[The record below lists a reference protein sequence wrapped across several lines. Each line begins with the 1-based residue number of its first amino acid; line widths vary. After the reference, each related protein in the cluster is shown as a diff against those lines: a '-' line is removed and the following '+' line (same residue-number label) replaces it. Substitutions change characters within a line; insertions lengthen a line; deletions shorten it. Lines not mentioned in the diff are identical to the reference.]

1 MKGTI
6 RDSLENKPVLRIF
19 YFYRGNRMLRSYK
32 RLTALLFLLFLPG
45 FIFAQNLEDRVIERR
60 LDNGI
65 KVLMME
71 RHNAPVVALYIL
83 FKAGSSDETADTIG
97 TAHMLEHMLFKGTDT
112 IGTRDYEQEK
122 PILEEIE
129 KTGQALD
136 RERGESADQARI
148 KELEEKLK
156 RLQKKE
162 SALVIH
168 DQYES
173 YYMRNGA
180 QGFNASTAK
189 DYTLYTVELP
199 SNKTE
204 LWALLESD
212 RLKNF
217 VLREFYTERDAVL
230 EERRMRVDTDPY
242 GKLREQ
248 FLLASFDHQPYG
260 IPTIGFPENIRRL
273 SVQKARNF
281 FNTHYTPDNCVIIM
295 VGDIDTIKD
304 SLLVKSYFSDMS
316 GGPAPTTKIA
326 PLPQQGAE
334 RRITVEL
341 DAEPMVLIGFHKPAV
356 QNPDNYALD
365 MISGILSSGRTS
377 RLYKNLVQTGIGVSV
392 SAANGFP
399 GEKYDNLFVLSA
411 IPRPPHTVADAEHA
425 LYKELDRL
433 KKNPVEPEEF
443 ERVLKQIDAQYI
455 RSLASNSGMARQIA
469 YFEATAGSWKYAIT
483 WKQKMHSVT
492 PQDIMRVAQKYFTEK
507 NRTVASIVK
516 KTDSE
521 NNSGHPGE

>member
-1 MKGTI
+1 MAVFRCKIYGQH
-6 RDSLENKPVLRIF
+6 RCKDF
-19 YFYRGNRMLRSYK
+19 YVRRSYK
-32 RLTALLFLLFLPG
+32 ILTAFLFLLFIPV
-45 FIFAQNLEDRVIERR
+45 FTYAQNLEDRIIERR

-83 FKAGSSDETADTIG
+83 FKAGSADETTDTIG

-112 IGTRDYEQEK
+112 IGTRDYNQER
-122 PILEEIE
+122 PILEEID
-129 KTGQALD
+129 KTGEALD
-136 RERGESADQARI
+136 RERAKGDSANQTRI
-148 KELEEKLK
+148 KDLEEKLK
-156 RLQKKE
+156 RLQAEE

-168 DQYES
+168 GQYES
-173 YYMRNGA
+173 YYMKNGA
-180 QGFNASTAK
+180 RGFNASTAK

-199 SNKTE
+199 SNKIE

-217 VLREFYTERDAVL
+217 VLREFYTERKAVL
-230 EERRMRVDTDPY
+230 EERRMRVDTDPF

-248 FLLASFDHQPYG
+248 FLLAAFDHHPYG
-260 IPTIGFPENIRRL
+260 IPTIGFPEDIRRI
-273 SVQKARNF
+273 SVKKARNF
-281 FNTHYTPDNCVIIM
+281 FKTHYTPDNCVIIM
-295 VGDIDTIKD
+295 VGDIDTTED
-304 SLLVKSYFSDMS
+304 FLLVKKYFGDIS
-316 GGPAPTTKIA
+316 GGPAPVTEIT
-326 PLPQQGAE
+326 PLPPQKEEQ
-334 RRITVEL
+334 RITVEL

-377 RLYKNLVQTGIGVSV
+377 RLYNNLVQTGIAVSV
-392 SAANGFP
+392 SASNGFP

-411 IPRPPHTVADAEHA
+411 IPRPPHTVEDAEQA
-425 LYKELDRL
+425 LYRELDRL

-469 YFEATAGSWKYAIT
+469 YFEGTAGSWKYAIT

-492 PQDIMRVAQKYFTEK
+492 PQDIMRVAQKYFSK
-507 NRTVASIVK
+507 NNRTVSSLVK
-516 KTDSE
+516 KTAD
-521 NNSGHPGE
+521 